1 MARVVRNPRRLRTS
15 DLTELTGLSRDS
27 IGDLCRT
34 GVIKARKS
42 RGRGWYEVDEADAQ
56 AFARLLDQL
65 RRENSV
71 EAKA

>member
-1 MARVVRNPRRLRTS
+1 MARVVRNPKRLRTS

-34 GVIKARKS
+34 GVIKARK
-42 RGRGWYEVDEADAQ
+42 RREPGWYEIDEADAQ

-65 RRENSV
+65 RRESSA
-71 EAKA
+71 EASA